1 MLRRTEESVQ
11 RTPVLDELPLK
22 SVDGTVPTNHRMA
35 WETPTTERIDT
46 PLEVT
51 MYVARPS

>member
-1 MLRRTEESVQ
+1 MLRSTEELVQ
-11 RTPVLDELPLK
+11 RTPALDELPVT
-22 SVDGTVPTNHRMA
+22 SVDGTVPTDHRIA